1 MFYSTDIL
9 NPRKGRLAVVWLMAT
24 GSFKC
29 EKPQDRNYRDIIS
42 VRISNTC
49 EEILRYVLSGEKRA
63 KGRFSL
69 YLSTMLMFGTV
80 KVYRSQINFL
90 LKEALEFHEKI
101 KGHRLEL
108 EEDLSR
114 AGKIV
119 TLRESHVLDPDWTPR
134 APPARTPAFVTPRK
148 RGSVEKGTT
157 PSRRSKRDSVTPV
170 MREVG
175 MLESEV
181 DVLAQLATDWVE
193 ETPTR
198 ARAADITLQEDVLEP
213 PSIRITEEEQAL
225 MQEVGPLDLGPSFA
239 TWEGPIAEQ
248 RPAPTIDS
256 VTKRLDL
263 EKDAREEAREEGRP
277 LQDFPLDQQ
286 LEIYPLVVPEQPTT
300 TEEPGPLEGAEL
312 VLPAMEK
319 TPQQPTKPDDL
330 LRKKGAAPPEALADQ
345 TTEVSLQVPTPK
357 PPEPIELRLEP
368 LLEPAVAAPVRR
380 RRRRL
385 RIDKNIA
392 ISTTEIRAQIEDY
405 VSTVRCETSAGD
417 VANLLELKRVPGVRL
432 LTDTSHRPMSTRLTN
447 LLKSRYMTQLAPL
460 EDWDFLPTARR
471 QLKLDD
477 MSREEP
483 RATSSLLSVDLS
495 HIADGSVLHV
505 SHLDTSKGSSSRSIH
520 LTPKTAQLEPVAPL
534 SILQETAPLLPIQE
548 EQGLE
553 IFPPL
558 EPEAPPAAPLM
569 EPAPPIQ
576 ETLQVEAELP
586 ARVSTPK
593 PARGPPPRPDV
604 RVQSGFEDIGL
615 ATPPGMSLR
624 TPRVTTYVPPEET
637 PVRGPLRSPEDCEWI
652 ASPRHSRICFT

>member
-1 MFYSTDIL
+1 
-9 NPRKGRLAVVWLMAT
+9 
-24 GSFKC
+24 
-29 EKPQDRNYRDIIS
+29 
-42 VRISNTC
+42 
-49 EEILRYVLSGEKRA
+49 
-63 KGRFSL
+63 
-69 YLSTMLMFGTV
+69 
-80 KVYRSQINFL
+80 
-90 LKEALEFHEKI
+90 
-101 KGHRLEL
+101 
-108 EEDLSR
+108 
-114 AGKIV
+114 
-119 TLRESHVLDPDWTPR
+119 
-134 APPARTPAFVTPRK
+134 
-148 RGSVEKGTT
+148 
-157 PSRRSKRDSVTPV
+157 
-170 MREVG
+170 
-175 MLESEV
+175 
-181 DVLAQLATDWVE
+181 
-193 ETPTR
+193 
-198 ARAADITLQEDVLEP
+198 
-213 PSIRITEEEQAL
+213 
-225 MQEVGPLDLGPSFA
+225 
-239 TWEGPIAEQ
+239 WEGPIAEQ

-505 SHLDTSKGSSSRSIH
+505 SHLD
-520 LTPKTAQLEPVAPL
+520 
-534 SILQETAPLLPIQE
+534 
-548 EQGLE
+548 
-553 IFPPL
+553 
-558 EPEAPPAAPLM
+558 
-569 EPAPPIQ
+569 
-576 ETLQVEAELP
+576 
-586 ARVSTPK
+586 
-593 PARGPPPRPDV
+593 
-604 RVQSGFEDIGL
+604 
-615 ATPPGMSLR
+615 
-624 TPRVTTYVPPEET
+624 
-637 PVRGPLRSPEDCEWI
+637 
-652 ASPRHSRICFT
+652 